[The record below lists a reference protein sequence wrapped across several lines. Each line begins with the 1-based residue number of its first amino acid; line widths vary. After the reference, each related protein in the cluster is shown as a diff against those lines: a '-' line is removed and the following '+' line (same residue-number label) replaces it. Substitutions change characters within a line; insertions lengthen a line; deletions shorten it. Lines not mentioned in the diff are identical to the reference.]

1 MFTALLMDK
10 VFKMSYHALEKIS
23 KFSAIDIHVKSN
35 MEKKKNEDSPKK
47 AQS

>member
-10 VFKMSYHALEKIS
+10 VFKMSHHALEKIS
-23 KFSAIDIHVKSN
+23 KFTATHIHIKSN
-35 MEKKKNEDSPKK
+35 MEKKMNENSPQK